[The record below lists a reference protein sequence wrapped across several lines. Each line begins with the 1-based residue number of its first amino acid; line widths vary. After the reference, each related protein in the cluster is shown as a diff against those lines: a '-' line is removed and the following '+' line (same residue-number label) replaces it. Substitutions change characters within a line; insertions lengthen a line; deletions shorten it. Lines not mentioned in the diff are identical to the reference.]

1 MDTSLETLFRRGVI
15 VRCETEEEYED
26 LQKICYS
33 LLPNLES
40 DAFPSYDRTYGY
52 RLQWNQHCCD
62 HTDWM
67 WYCEVGHPE
76 DYPGYAIGTFHE
88 LFDLDVDTSNLD
100 ELL

>member
-1 MDTSLETLFRRGVI
+1 MDISFEALFRRGVI
-15 VRCETEEEYED
+15 VRCETEEEYEH

-40 DAFPSYDRTYGY
+40 DAFPDYDRTYGY
-52 RLQWNQHCCD
+52 RLKWYQDYCD
-62 HTDWM
+62 YTDWI
-67 WYCEVGHPE
+67 WYCDVGHPQS
-76 DYPGYAIGTFHE
+76 YPSYVIGTFQE